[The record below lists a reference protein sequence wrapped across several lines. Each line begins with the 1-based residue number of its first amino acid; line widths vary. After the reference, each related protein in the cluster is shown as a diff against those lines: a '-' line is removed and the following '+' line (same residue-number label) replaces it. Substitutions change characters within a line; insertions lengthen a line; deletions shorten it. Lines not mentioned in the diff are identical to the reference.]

1 MGGIRRKFSD
11 LSGRRRSGPA
21 LAGTICAVIFAAL
34 FMATP
39 AAAQSDPTDLFGE
52 LEGSPALISADEI
65 FYDEELGVVTAT
77 GHVEIAQNGRTL
89 MADSVSYNLR
99 TNVVT
104 AAGNVSLTEP
114 DGTVFFAEYVEL
126 AEDLREGFIRDVGVL
141 MADRTRIA
149 AASGERRGGNITEF
163 NKAVFSPCQL
173 CRKDPSRAPL
183 WQLKAD
189 RVVHDQ
195 KERVV
200 RYNNARLEM
209 FGVPVAYTPYF
220 QHPDPTVDRQSGLL
234 APTIGQS
241 DRLGFVLKVPYYWNI
256 APDKDATFEPMIT
269 TKQSVVLGG
278 EYRQLF
284 TNGEIEL
291 KGSATIADRETDS
304 EVKDDQFRGH
314 IDNKGRFDIDDIW
327 RWGFDANRSTDDT
340 YLRLYNFSDEA
351 TLTSNVFAEAL
362 DGRNY
367 MAVNAFAFQ
376 GQRDDDPTDELP
388 IVLPLVDYNYLS
400 EPDSLGGRYS
410 VDTNLG
416 LLSRIEGRDTGRV
429 SLKGGWEMPFVGKM
443 GDVYRIMA
451 NVQADGYWAHDYDPQ
466 SDDVN
471 PAGPTESDVVGRF
484 FPQLAV
490 QWRYPWFRPSD
501 WGHQVIEPVV
511 QLVVAPDSAN
521 NGDIPNEDS
530 MDIELDDTNLLSLN
544 RFPGLDRI
552 DPGSRIDYG
561 LNWTISSDYIGQ
573 ANVFVGQ
580 SLRAEQDDAF
590 NSGTGL
596 DDPMSDIVGRVR
608 LQPQDDIDLSYRF
621 RYDKDNL
628 TAERHEL
635 DFRIGPPALQL
646 DLNYIFLTDVIEG
659 TTDFEEREELTVHA
673 RSQVN
678 QNWSLFGGHRRDLQQ
693 NDSLVSFVGVTYQ
706 DECFLISIEG
716 KRTHFNDR
724 EVKPEDSIMIEVV
737 FKHLGDLSID

>member
-1 MGGIRRKFSD
+1 
-11 LSGRRRSGPA
+11 

-126 AEDLREGFIRDVGVL
+126 AEDLREGFIRDIGVL

-327 RWGFDANRSTDDT
+327 RWGFDANRATDDT

-501 WGHQVIEPVV
+501 W
-511 QLVVAPDSAN
+511 
-521 NGDIPNEDS
+521 
-530 MDIELDDTNLLSLN
+530 
-544 RFPGLDRI
+544 
-552 DPGSRIDYG
+552 YG
-561 LNWTISSDYIGQ
+561 LAWSISSDYIGE
-573 ANVFVGQ
+573 ASAFVGQ

-596 DDPMSDIVGRVR
+596 DDSLSDIVGRVR

-635 DFRIGPPALQL
+635 DFRIGPPAFQL
-646 DLNYIFLTDVIEG
+646 DLNYIFLTDQIEG
-659 TTDFEEREELTVHA
+659 TTDFEDREELTVRA

-678 QNWSLFGGHRRDLQQ
+678 QTWSLFGGHRRDLQQ
-693 NDSLVSFVGVTYQ
+693 NDALESFVGATYQ
-706 DECFLISIEG
+706 DECFLISVEG
-716 KRTHFNDR
+716 KRTYFDDR
-724 EVKPEDSIMIEVV
+724 EIEPEDSIMVQLV
-737 FKHLGDLSID
+737 FKYLGDFSVD